1 MGILNG
7 TLVLLKTSTTGG
19 SPASIS
25 LQTEASISIEQEELD
40 VTNKESGGFTAVIAG
55 RRSGSISFTAFM
67 DLAEDNSLEEM
78 TAFFNAGSTT
88 ARGTL
93 MDFEFGNAATPG
105 APAAGEFEMSG
116 AGLLTSIE
124 LGANTEESIQISGSI
139 TLSGQYSFTYA

>member
-7 TLVLLKTSTTGG
+7 TLVLLKTDTAGG
-19 SPASIS
+19 SGATSVS

-55 RRSGSISFTAFM
+55 RRSGSISFTAFL
-67 DLAEDNSLEEM
+67 DLTEDNNLEEM
-78 TAFFNAGSTT
+78 TDFFNAASTT

-93 MDFEFGNAATPG
+93 MDFTFGNASSPIG
-105 APAAGEFEMSG
+105 AGEFEMSG
-116 AGLLTSIE
+116 SGLLTSVE

-139 TLSGQYSFTYA
+139 TLSGQYTFTYGS